1 MSNFGY
7 FVSRLGNHGMGR
19 ALRHR
24 DFSLYATAGWVS
36 NVGLWIHRTAV
47 FWLTWEMTHS
57 FSMLGAMAFVDG
69 ISTILVMP
77 YAGTLSDR
85 FDRLALAKIVQ
96 LALIFIC
103 SLTTLLSLTDMITI
117 KVLFLLVILNG
128 IAEGFW
134 TPLRMTIPPSL
145 VPKKDLPPALG
156 VSATLFNLAQFIGP
170 ALGGII
176 ISSLSVTHAF
186 AFNAV
191 SYLAYLGVLF
201 IIRFRYEE
209 VIPHKPQG
217 FITEFK
223 EGLTY
228 ISKMPGLR
236 GFLILSLG
244 VSVLMRAYREL
255 FAGISDGIF
264 NMGVEGLAILS
275 SASGLGAM
283 ITAIYL
289 GSFTKIPGL
298 IKTIMFVLLISIITQ
313 LIFATT
319 NLFWISVTCA
329 IILSGSAT
337 YAGIAGQLL
346 IQNTIHGSVRG
357 RVMSIWGVIL
367 RGGPAVGAW
376 IIGTIAGYSNLQLAL
391 TLATVA
397 FISIWI
403 WVLPRTKDM
412 AKNLERTAE
421 EREADIA

>member
-1 MSNFGY
+1 
-7 FVSRLGNHGMGR
+7 
-19 ALRHR
+19 
-24 DFSLYATAGWVS
+24 
-36 NVGLWIHRTAV
+36 
-47 FWLTWEMTHS
+47 
-57 FSMLGAMAFVDG
+57 
-69 ISTILVMP
+69 
-77 YAGTLSDR
+77 
-85 FDRLALAKIVQ
+85 
-96 LALIFIC
+96 
-103 SLTTLLSLTDMITI
+103 MITI

-128 IAEGFW
+128 VAEGFW

-145 VPKKDLPPALG
+145 VPKEDLPPALG
-156 VSATLFNLAQFIGP
+156 VSATLFNLAQFVGP

-176 ISSLSVTHAF
+176 IASLSVTHAF
-186 AFNAV
+186 AFNAA

-217 FITEFK
+217 FISEFK

-228 ISKMPGLR
+228 ISRMPGLP

-244 VSVLMRAYREL
+244 VSVFMRAYREL
-255 FAGISDGIF
+255 FAGVSDGIF

-298 IKTIMFVLLISIITQ
+298 IKTIMAVLLISIITQ

-329 IILSGSAT
+329 MILSGSAT

-376 IIGTIAGYSNLQLAL
+376 IIGTIAGYSTLQLSL
-391 TLATVA
+391 ILATIA

-403 WVLPRTKDM
+403 WVLPRTKTM
-412 AKNLERTAE
+412 SKNLERSAE
-421 EREADIA
+421 ERETDIS

>member
-1 MSNFGY
+1 
-7 FVSRLGNHGMGR
+7 
-19 ALRHR
+19 
-24 DFSLYATAGWVS
+24 
-36 NVGLWIHRTAV
+36 
-47 FWLTWEMTHS
+47 
-57 FSMLGAMAFVDG
+57 
-69 ISTILVMP
+69 
-77 YAGTLSDR
+77 
-85 FDRLALAKIVQ
+85 
-96 LALIFIC
+96 
-103 SLTTLLSLTDMITI
+103 
-117 KVLFLLVILNG
+117 
-128 IAEGFW
+128 
-134 TPLRMTIPPSL
+134 
-145 VPKKDLPPALG
+145 
-156 VSATLFNLAQFIGP
+156 
-170 ALGGII
+170 
-176 ISSLSVTHAF
+176 
-186 AFNAV
+186 
-191 SYLAYLGVLF
+191 
-201 IIRFRYEE
+201 
-209 VIPHKPQG
+209 
-217 FITEFK
+217 
-223 EGLTY
+223 
-228 ISKMPGLR
+228 MPGLR

-298 IKTIMFVLLISIITQ
+298 VKTIMYVLLILIITQ

-319 NLFWISVTCA
+319 NLFWISVICA
-329 IILSGSAT
+329 TILGGAAT

-403 WVLPRTKDM
+403 WVLPRTKAM
-412 AKNLERTAE
+412 AKNLERSAE